1 MRKMRTRIGS
11 ILLACAMLLTFSPV
25 SVFAVD
31 SEQEEPTA
39 AGQEVMSEETSQ
51 PASNAA
57 ADTDAPLCSPERKIL
72 VTMEAVAFGHHRC

>member
-11 ILLACAMLLTFSPV
+11 ILLACAMLLTFSTV

-31 SEQEEPTA
+31 SEQEEPNA

-57 ADTDAPLCSPERKIL
+57 ADTDAPRF
-72 VTMEAVAFGHHRC
+72 AHRRGRFW